1 MNTVVKEF
9 LRKIIPGEAQSFR
22 SLSVVPLFLAE
33 QGKEEY
39 LTLSEGLKTGEIEV
53 EEVSWG
59 GSVNHVRIKNKSK
72 KKVFV
77 ADGEEI
83 AGAKQNRIVNTS
95 LFLDGE
101 SETVV
106 PASCTEQGRWNYLE
120 SGEKF
125 MDTGLIMA
133 NRARQYKA
141 VRLQKNLQK
150 NDKYDTNQNEV
161 WKDIN
166 GYFSKLNTNTQTKA
180 LKAAFDQN
188 KDDLEDFVKHCKA
201 IPGQCGLATFINGEM
216 LGLDIVSKESAYE
229 VLHPKFI
236 KSSAIEALME
246 ASTETINAEKLKL
259 GTFAFIESLMEAT
272 ETEHKPVGLGIDY
285 RFETPSATATALVHL
300 EVLHFSAHKKDEKS
314 TALMEHKK
322 SDEIMDNIQEGLN
335 TVRDG
340 VIKNVVDL
348 FKKELGKL

>member
-1 MNTVVKEF
+1 MNTKVQEF
-9 LRKIIPGEAQSFR
+9 LRKVIPGEAQSFR
-22 SLSVVPLFLAE
+22 NMSVVPLFLANQGE
-33 QGKEEY
+33 QEY
-39 LTLSEGLKTGEIEV
+39 MTLSEGLASGDL
-53 EEVSWG
+53 EVSEVNWG
-59 GSVNHVRIKNKSK
+59 GSVNHVKIKNKSK

-141 VRLQKNLQK
+141 VRLQKNLQR
-150 NDKYDTNQNEV
+150 NNKYDTNQNDV

-166 GYFSKLNTNTQTKA
+166 GYFKKLNTNTQTKA
-180 LKAAFDQN
+180 LKDAFDQN
-188 KDDLEDFVKHCKA
+188 KDDLENFVTNCKP
-201 IPGQCGLATFINGEM
+201 IPGQCGLATFINGKM
-216 LGLDIVSKESAYE
+216 LGLDIVSKEEAYQ

-236 KSSAIEALME
+236 KSSAIEAL
-246 ASTETINAEKLKL
+246 TESVVATPDSEKLKL
-259 GTFAFIESLMEAT
+259 ETFNFIESLMDAT

-285 RFETPSATATALVHL
+285 RFETPSATGSALVHL

-314 TALMEHKK
+314 TALMTRTA
-322 SDEIMDNIQEGLN
+322 SDEIMDGLHKAK
-335 TVRDG
+335 DG
-340 VIKNVVDL
+340 VINTVVDL